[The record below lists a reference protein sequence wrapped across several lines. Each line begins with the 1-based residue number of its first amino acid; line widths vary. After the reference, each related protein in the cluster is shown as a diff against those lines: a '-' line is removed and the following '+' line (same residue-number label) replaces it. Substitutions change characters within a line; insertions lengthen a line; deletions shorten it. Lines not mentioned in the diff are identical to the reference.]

1 MLDKTN
7 NLLYTSNMLKYT
19 QIVLSG
25 RLFWEGDQL
34 YLNRK
39 FEPDRSITGPPLP
52 AGKGD
57 FSDQG
62 TLAFAE
68 FATRNMIAATYVEKD
83 KVVFGPVMMVV
94 EHILLGGE
102 NDLL

>member
-1 MLDKTN
+1 M
-7 NLLYTSNMLKYT
+7 
-19 QIVLSG
+19 
-25 RLFWEGDQL
+25 

-39 FEPDRSITGPPLP
+39 LKPDCSITGRPLP

-57 FSDQG
+57 FSDQD

-68 FATRNMIAATYVEKD
+68 FATRNMIAAIYVEKD
-83 KVVFGPVMMVV
+83 KFVFVPVMMGDDR
-94 EHILLGGE
+94 ILLGGE

>member
-1 MLDKTN
+1 M
-7 NLLYTSNMLKYT
+7 
-19 QIVLSG
+19 
-25 RLFWEGDQL
+25 
-34 YLNRK
+34 YLRRK
-39 FEPDRSITGPPLP
+39 QKPDRSITGRPLP

-57 FSDQG
+57 FSDQD

-68 FATRNMIAATYVEKD
+68 FATRNMIAATSVEKD
-83 KVVFGPVMMVV
+83 KVVFGPVMMDV